1 MVRNMFAQIW
11 LKYASNMVTNMAQIW
26 REYGQG
32 YGFKDMARI
41 WLEYGQNMHQICLS
55 DRIWSGYGQ
64 DMVRIW
70 WIYMDIVDML

>member
-1 MVRNMFAQIW
+1 MV
-11 LKYASNMVTNMAQIW
+11 
-26 REYGQG
+26 
-32 YGFKDMARI
+32 KDMISKIMARI

-64 DMVRIW
+64 DMVRIR